1 MLFGLAGRSK
11 NIRCLIE
18 EHHSAQLHGRR
29 LLFALHNRTVLA
41 YININRREMA
51 IPPSRGHRKKTM
63 NPIRI
68 ARSWLSY
75 RRTLN
80 ELGGLSNQ
88 TLSDIG
94 VSRYD
99 IRNIASRSFR

>member
-1 MLFGLAGRSK
+1 MPLATRMT
-11 NIRCLIE
+11 E
-18 EHHSAQLHGRR
+18 D
-29 LLFALHNRTVLA
+29 
-41 YININRREMA
+41 
-51 IPPSRGHRKKTM
+51 KTM

-68 ARSWLSY
+68 AKNWISY

-80 ELGGLSNQ
+80 ELGNLSSQ

-94 VSRYD
+94 VSRYE

>member
-1 MLFGLAGRSK
+1 
-11 NIRCLIE
+11 
-18 EHHSAQLHGRR
+18 
-29 LLFALHNRTVLA
+29 
-41 YININRREMA
+41 
-51 IPPSRGHRKKTM
+51 M

-68 ARSWLSY
+68 AKSWLSY
-75 RRTLN
+75 RRTLT
-80 ELGGLSNQ
+80 ELGSLSNQ

>member
-1 MLFGLAGRSK
+1 MSTATTAITPLATS
-11 NIRCLIE
+11 IL
-18 EHHSAQLHGRR
+18 
-29 LLFALHNRTVLA
+29 
-41 YININRREMA
+41 
-51 IPPSRGHRKKTM
+51 RKTNM

-68 ARSWLSY
+68 AKSWLSY
-75 RRTLN
+75 RRTLS

-94 VSRYD
+94 ISRYD